1 MPLGH
6 YKTADPFD
14 NHPLFKTEEQAR
26 LEETMDGEESAATAE
41 HPVLAWP
48 GEETAEQAASRARGR
63 PLGPQPRLRLGRL
76 ARKVRLSGSDA
87 GRLKMKRVLLGFGLA
102 AGIAY
107 ALREWFAAPQP
118 QPSWDETDNDPED
131 LSQDLAQ
138 RAREAEGAQ
147 ATEETSAG

>member
-1 MPLGH
+1 
-6 YKTADPFD
+6 
-14 NHPLFKTEEQAR
+14 
-26 LEETMDGEESAATAE
+26 
-41 HPVLAWP
+41 
-48 GEETAEQAASRARGR
+48 
-63 PLGPQPRLRLGRL
+63 
-76 ARKVRLSGSDA
+76 
-87 GRLKMKRVLLGFGLA
+87 MKRVLLGLGLA

-107 ALREWFAAPQP
+107 ALREWFAAP

>member
-1 MPLGH
+1 L
-6 YKTADPFD
+6 
-14 NHPLFKTEEQAR
+14 
-26 LEETMDGEESAATAE
+26 
-41 HPVLAWP
+41 
-48 GEETAEQAASRARGR
+48 
-63 PLGPQPRLRLGRL
+63 
-76 ARKVRLSGSDA
+76 
-87 GRLKMKRVLLGFGLA
+87 LLGLGLA

-118 QPSWDETDNDPED
+118 QPSWDETANDPED